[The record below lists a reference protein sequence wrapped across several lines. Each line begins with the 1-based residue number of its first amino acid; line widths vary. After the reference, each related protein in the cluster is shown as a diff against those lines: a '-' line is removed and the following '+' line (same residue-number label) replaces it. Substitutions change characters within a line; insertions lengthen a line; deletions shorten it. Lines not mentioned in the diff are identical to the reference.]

1 MKEFLLLLLAH
12 VLSDFYWQ
20 PNHWVEHKRRRSFR
34 SPYLYMHTGV
44 VTITSY
50 ALLGYWTNPFPALVV
65 GLIHMVIDIAKIEL
79 DKEGSAVWFIA
90 DQIAHVITLVLVAVF
105 LSSTLPVGVDQF
117 TTWLYSPKVL
127 AQLSGVMLC
136 LSPVSFLVG
145 ILTKSWRDEL
155 NILMPDANDNLAN
168 AGRWIGI
175 SERLLIFIFVIVGQF
190 SAIGFLIA
198 AKSLLRYNDKNAS
211 GDIPP
216 AYISKKSEYVLVGTL
231 MSYTCAIVIAMVFKM
246 SYT

>member
-12 VLSDFYWQ
+12 ILSDFYWQ
-20 PNHWVEHKRRRSFR
+20 PTKWVQDKRDRSFR
-34 SPYLYMHTGV
+34 SPYLYMHAGV
-44 VTITSY
+44 VTISSY
-50 ALLGYWTNPFPALVV
+50 VFLGHWSNPLPALVV
-65 GLIHMVIDIAKIEL
+65 GVIHTIVDIAKIEL
-79 DKEGSAVWFIA
+79 DKKGSAVGFVV
-90 DQIAHVITLVLVAVF
+90 DQIAHILTIALVAVLLTSTF
-105 LSSTLPVGVDQF
+105 TVSSDLFGA
-117 TTWLYSPKVL
+117 WLYSPKVL
-127 AQLSGVMLC
+127 AQLSGALLC

-145 ILTKSWRDEL
+145 ILTKPWRDEL
-155 NILMPDANDNLAN
+155 SILMPDANDNLAN

-175 SERLLIFIFVIVGQF
+175 TERLLIFIFVIVGQF

-231 MSYTCAIVIAMVFKM
+231 MSYTCAIVIAMAAKM
-246 SYT
+246 FYS